1 MPDPALFQQRQQ
13 LFGLFGHRH
22 HQLVQMFG
30 GHCRH
35 RPWRERD
42 RGDLGEPL
50 GVDAQHHLRQ
60 QVLVPVLQRHR
71 ARIAAQRRGLQL
83 GEHLRD
89 VLERPVLQQPGEQ
102 QVADLQQRQVL
113 LVVDLPRRQQPG
125 RLEIEQ
131 RRGDHQE
138 RGGLLEL
145 HLGTDRAGV
154 GDEFVGDLMQRHFGD
169 VEAVGENQLQQQVER
184 PLEIGQPDLEA
195 VLGGCLAAHSA
206 GHAPNRSI
214 TSRANDR

>member
-1 MPDPALFQQRQQ
+1 MPRVSSKDSSCCRL
-13 LFGLFGHRH
+13 LGHRH
-22 HQLVQMFG
+22 HHLVQVFG
-30 GHCRH
+30 RY
-35 RPWRERD
+35 RRD
-42 RGDLGEPL
+42 WPRGECNRGDLGEPL

-71 ARIAAQRRGLQL
+71 ARIAAQRGGLQL

-113 LVVDLPRRQQPG
+113 IVVDLPRRQQPG

-131 RRGDHQE
+131 RRGDDQE

-145 HLGTDRAGV
+145 
-154 GDEFVGDLMQRHFGD
+154 
-169 VEAVGENQLQQQVER
+169 
-184 PLEIGQPDLEA
+184 QPGPIA
-195 VLGGCLAAHSA
+195 RV
-206 GHAPNRSI
+206 
-214 TSRANDR
+214 